1 MNKFLG
7 KVGAYLS
14 GVAGRAKLVIFAALC
29 IVGFSSFAT
38 GTDVSSFVSQDSTSG
53 AVTVDSS
60 VITTY
65 LKQIVVAAYGNWIT
79 LVIIFVVIGLV
90 CWILFKKH

>member
-1 MNKFLG
+1 MMKSL
-7 KVGAYLS
+7 KAVGNYFA
-14 GVAGRAKLVIFAALC
+14 GVAKRSKAVICLGLC
-29 IVGFSSFAT
+29 AMGLSSFAT
-38 GTDVSSFVSQDSTSG
+38 GTDISTFVAQDPTSG
-53 AVTVDSS
+53 AVTVDSG

-79 LVIIFVVIGLV
+79 LVIIFIVIGLV

>member
-14 GVAGRAKLVIFAALC
+14 GVAGRAKLVIMAALC
-29 IVGFSSFAT
+29 VCGLSSFAT
-38 GTDVSSFVSQDSTSG
+38 GTDVSGFVTQDATSG
-53 AVTVDSS
+53 AVSIDSS

-65 LKQIVVAAYGNWIT
+65 LKNIVVAAYGNWMT
-79 LVIIFVVIGLV
+79 LIIIFVVVGLI
-90 CWILFKKH
+90 CWILFKKK